1 MDDLEQKIS
10 TEQEIAQAP
19 EAVETHPAQPLNL
32 GEVPP
37 IVIVPK
43 TLSVDAPALLGLAT
57 SALQNVLDS
66 HPAAPGDKDIA
77 GARSLINFLISRLN
91 GER

>member
-1 MDDLEQKIS
+1 MQNID
-10 TEQEIAQAP
+10 
-19 EAVETHPAQPLNL
+19 ETDETQTHLAQPLDL

-43 TLSVDAPALLGLAT
+43 TLSVDAPALLELAT

-66 HPAAPGDKDIA
+66 HPSAPGDKDIA